1 MPTQMTN
8 DYGVAGATSPAKQ
21 KFVANAAQDP
31 NYLVPATQDGFY
43 SENTYKAQNGMP
55 TTVGQNPNPNAPSG
69 YSPQP
74 TESKPAD
81 PYRAAF
87 DTYLQSLQPSSEET
101 AARSYLNTLTSNA
114 RMASE
119 KALQSGETMGF
130 AGGEEQRV
138 SRNNNL
144 AIQAATGVLGTITD
158 ASRNRAEILKSRA
171 EFEGTMY
178 KSKQESQKPF
188 DLGQGQ
194 QRYTYNTESGKYEKT
209 AEAPKVTEPMD
220 PIDKAYKQA
229 QTANIYSEIDARNKK
244 KIDSG
249 NYKIPPAARNN
260 LMKWGISDKG
270 VDVLEKDIIQ
280 YGGIG
285 KALEV
290 AGLDDKTKANIL
302 KELDKDYFSQL

>member
-1 MPTQMTN
+1 MPTPMTN
-8 DYGVAGATSPAKQ
+8 DYGTAGATSPAKQ
-21 KFVANAAQDP
+21 QFVANASQDP

-55 TTVGQNPNPNAPSG
+55 TAVGQNPNPNAPSG

-74 TESKPAD
+74 APSTPTD

-101 AARSYLNTLTSNA
+101 AARSYLNNLTSNA
-114 RMASE
+114 RTASE

-144 AIQAATGVLGTITD
+144 AIAAATGALGTITD
-158 ASRNRAEILKSRA
+158 ASKNRSDILKSRA
-171 EFEGTMY
+171 EFEGNIY

-188 DLGQGQ
+188 ELSAGQD
-194 QRYTYNTESGKYEKT
+194 RYTYNTETGKYEKT
-209 AEAPKVTEPMD
+209 ASTPKD
-220 PIDKAYKQA
+220 PLDEAYKKA
-229 QTANIYSEIDARNKK
+229 QTANLYSEIDARNKK
-244 KIDSG
+244 KISDG
-249 NYKIPPAARNN
+249 NYKIPAGAKNN
-260 LMKWGISDKG
+260 LMKWGLSANG
-270 VDVLEKDIIQ
+270 VDSLEKDIIE

-290 AGLDDKTKANIL
+290 FGLDDKLKENIL
-302 KELDKDYFSQL
+302 KELDKEYFSQ